1 MLTQGDAVPAPV
13 EAQVR
18 NVRPHGQQ
26 AASAE
31 IASIGPREKDVL
43 MSGFRKFANTI
54 SRVVGSRW
62 AFLAAAG
69 IVLAWAV
76 VGSACGFSEIWL
88 LLINTVA
95 TIITFLMVF
104 LIQNAQ
110 NRHYQAIQL
119 KLDELIRGIEG
130 PRTHLVNL
138 ENLAE
143 EELSKLEQEFQRLR
157 KLESAKVSPAA
168 GLDSPSDRDQRLP
181 SAAEE
186 KPG

>member
-1 MLTQGDAVPAPV
+1 
-13 EAQVR
+13 
-18 NVRPHGQQ
+18 
-26 AASAE
+26 
-31 IASIGPREKDVL
+31 
-43 MSGFRKFANTI
+43 MSRFRKFANTI
-54 SRVVGSRW
+54 AGVVGSRW

-69 IVLAWAV
+69 IVVAWAV
-76 VGSACGFSEIWL
+76 LGSAFGFSEIWL

-104 LIQNAQ
+104 LIQNSQ

-138 ENLAE
+138 ENLTD
-143 EELSKLEQEFQRLR
+143 EELSKLQQEFQRLR
-157 KLESAKVSPAA
+157 KLETAKVSPTTGAHPLRE
-168 GLDSPSDRDQRLP
+168 GEQRMPPLP
-181 SAAEE
+181 GE

>member
-1 MLTQGDAVPAPV
+1 MG
-13 EAQVR
+13 
-18 NVRPHGQQ
+18 
-26 AASAE
+26 
-31 IASIGPREKDVL
+31 
-43 MSGFRKFANTI
+43 GFRKFANTI

-62 AFLAAAG
+62 AFIAAAG
-69 IVLAWAV
+69 IVVAWAV
-76 VGSACGFSEIWL
+76 IGSAFGFSEIWL

-104 LIQNAQ
+104 LIQNSQ

-138 ENLAE
+138 ENFAD

-168 GLDSPSDRDQRLP
+168 GADTLGDGDQRMPPLAQQK
-181 SAAEE
+181 SE
-186 KPG
+186 

>member
-1 MLTQGDAVPAPV
+1 
-13 EAQVR
+13 
-18 NVRPHGQQ
+18 
-26 AASAE
+26 
-31 IASIGPREKDVL
+31 
-43 MSGFRKFANTI
+43 MSGFRKFANSI
-54 SRVVGSRW
+54 AGIVGSRW

-69 IVLAWAV
+69 IVIAWAA
-76 VGSACGFSEIWL
+76 VGSAYGFSEIWL

-104 LIQNAQ
+104 LIQNSQ

-143 EELSKLEQEFQRLR
+143 EELNKLEQEFQRLR
-157 KLESAKVSPAA
+157 NLESAKLSKAQRTDLPN
-168 GLDSPSDRDQRLP
+168 DRDKNSSRL
-181 SAAEE
+181 AEK
-186 KPG
+186 KPGQ